1 MQPDGRGLIG
11 IGDDTLEYRWIPPAA
26 SGLPT
31 LVFLHEGLGCI
42 EIWKDFPDRV
52 AAETRCGALIYS
64 RRGYG
69 GSSPVAV
76 SRPLSY
82 LHEEAVEILPR
93 VLDRFGLDDVVL
105 IGHSDGAS
113 IALIAAS
120 AAASKADRGRIQKV
134 IVEAPHVFV
143 EDVTI
148 AGIEAAREAYRDGD
162 LRTRLQRLHG
172 DNVDC
177 AFYGWNSTWLQ
188 PAFRDWNIEALL
200 PTIAVPLL
208 VIQGT
213 GDEYATAAQYD
224 AIAAQSGGPVQ
235 LLIPDPCGH
244 TPHRDQAG
252 PVCEAMVGF
261 IRS

>member
-1 MQPDGRGLIG
+1 MRADRQEFIG
-11 IGDDTLEYRWIPPAA
+11 IGDATLEYRLIPPTTD
-26 SGLPT
+26 GLPT

-42 EIWKDFPDRV
+42 DIWKDFPARV
-52 AAETRCGALIYS
+52 ATATGCGALIYS

-69 GSSPVAV
+69 RSSPVAV
-76 SRPLSY
+76 PRPIRY
-82 LHEEAVEILPR
+82 LHDEAVDVLPTL
-93 VLDRFGLDDVVL
+93 LDRLGLGEIVL

-120 AAASKADRGRIQKV
+120 GAATEKDRGRIRKV

-148 AGIEAAREAYRDGD
+148 AGILAARDAYRDGD
-162 LRTRLQRLHG
+162 LRSRLQRLHG

-177 AFYGWNSTWLQ
+177 AFLGWNSTWLQ
-188 PAFRDWNIEALL
+188 PEFRDWNIEALL
-200 PTIAVPLL
+200 PTITAPLL

-224 AIAAQSGGPVQ
+224 AIAAQAGGPVE

-244 TPHRDQAG
+244 TPHRDQADL
-252 PVCEAMVGF
+252 VLDAMVRF
-261 IRS
+261 IRA

>member
-1 MQPDGRGLIG
+1 MQPEGKGLIG
-11 IGDDTLEYRWIPPAA
+11 VGNDRLDYRWIAA
-26 SGLPT
+26 AAAWLPT

-52 AAETRCGALIYS
+52 AAETGCGALIYS

-69 GSSPVAV
+69 GSSPVEV
-76 SRPLSY
+76 PRPLSY

-93 VLDRFGLDDVVL
+93 VLDAFGLDDVVL

-120 AAASKADRGRIQKV
+120 AAAPEQDRGRIRKV

-162 LRTRLQRLHG
+162 LRARLQRLHG

-200 PTIAVPLL
+200 PTITVPLL

-224 AIAAQSGGPVQ
+224 AIAAQAGGPVQ